1 MNSFKDP
8 LKEYRDM
15 IANISDPMKEHRE
28 MMAKLSDPMK
38 EHREMMTKLS
48 DPMKDHREMMAKI
61 SDPMKDHREMMAKL
75 SDPMKEHRE
84 MMANISDPMKEHR
97 EMMAKISD
105 PMKEHREMM
114 AKISDPMKEHREMMA
129 KLLDPMKEHREMM
142 AKISNPLKNIENLFT
157 NNLSFEL
164 IKSAALE
171 VQNSL
176 KVDSQ
181 GGMSLSSKRIV
192 AEELQ
197 SLSDQ
202 IIHNASLNKSN
213 SLEESINNLIN
224 EIQLQRDPWTQ
235 KLLMWFI
242 CPLIIIIC
250 ASVINPIVEHKI
262 KPYLNS
268 DKRTIVKELKST
280 VNSAI
285 DNKSALSSLRYI
297 SADILNVRSSASRKS
312 GIIGY
317 LYFSSAILVIEKKK
331 NWTLVEWSDPDTGVK
346 VTGWVFS
353 RYLKK
358 FQ

>member
-15 IANISDPMKEHRE
+15 IAKISDPMKEHREMMAKISDPMKEHRE
-28 MMAKLSDPMK
+28 MMAKL
-38 EHREMMTKLS
+38 
-48 DPMKDHREMMAKI
+48 
-61 SDPMKDHREMMAKL
+61 
-75 SDPMKEHRE
+75 
-84 MMANISDPMKEHR
+84 SDPMKEHR

-129 KLLDPMKEHREMM
+129 KLSDPMKEHREMM
-142 AKISNPLKNIENLFT
+142 AKISDPMKEHREMMAKLSNPLKHIENLFT

-268 DKRTIVKELKST
+268 EKRTIVKELKST

-297 SADILNVRSSASRKS
+297 SADILNVRSSASQKS
-312 GIIGY
+312 EVIGY
-317 LYFSSAILVIEKKK
+317 LYFSSAVLVIEKKK
-331 NWTLVEWSDPDTGVK
+331 NWTLVEWSDPDTGLK
-346 VTGWVFS
+346 ITGWVFS

>member
-1 MNSFKDP
+1 MNRFKDP
-8 LKEYRDM
+8 MKEYREMMAKISDPM
-15 IANISDPMKEHRE
+15 KEYREMMAKVSDPMREHREMMAKVSDPMKEHRE
-28 MMAKLSDPMK
+28 MMAKV
-38 EHREMMTKLS
+38 
-48 DPMKDHREMMAKI
+48 
-61 SDPMKDHREMMAKL
+61 
-75 SDPMKEHRE
+75 
-84 MMANISDPMKEHR
+84 SDPMKEHR

-129 KLLDPMKEHREMM
+129 KISDPMKEYREMIAKISDPM
-142 AKISNPLKNIENLFT
+142 KEYREMIDKISNPLKNIENLFT

-171 VQNSL
+171 VQDSL

-181 GGMSLSSKRIV
+181 GGMSLYSKRIV

-202 IIHNASLNKSN
+202 IIHNASLNTSN
-213 SLEESINNLIN
+213 SLEESINKLIN
-224 EIQLQRDPWTQ
+224 EIQLQRDPWIQ

-242 CPLIIIIC
+242 FPLIIVIFSSI
-250 ASVINPIVEHKI
+250 INPIVDHKI
-262 KPYLNS
+262 KTYLNS
-268 DKRTIVKELKST
+268 DKRAIVKELKST

-285 DNKSALSSLRYI
+285 DNKNSLSSLRYV
-297 SADILNVRSSASRKS
+297 SADILNVRSSASRKAE
-312 GIIGY
+312 IIGY

-331 NWTLVEWSDPDTGVK
+331 NWTLVEWSEPDTGVK

-358 FQ
+358 FK

>member
-15 IANISDPMKEHRE
+15 IAKISDPMKEHREMMAKMSDPLKKHREMMAKMSDPMKEHREMMAKMSDPLKKHREMMAKMSDPMKEHREMMAKMSDPMKEHRE

-38 EHREMMTKLS
+38 EHREMM
-48 DPMKDHREMMAKI
+48 
-61 SDPMKDHREMMAKL
+61 
-75 SDPMKEHRE
+75 
-84 MMANISDPMKEHR
+84 
-97 EMMAKISD
+97 
-105 PMKEHREMM
+105 
-114 AKISDPMKEHREMMA
+114 A
-129 KLLDPMKEHREMM
+129 KLL
-142 AKISNPLKNIENLFT
+142 NPLKHIENLFT

-192 AEELQ
+192 VEELQ

-250 ASVINPIVEHKI
+250 ASVINPIAEDKI

-268 DKRTIVKELKST
+268 EKRTIIKELKST

-297 SADILNVRSSASRKS
+297 SADILNVRSSASQKS
-312 GIIGY
+312 EVIGY

-331 NWTLVEWSDPDTGVK
+331 NWTLVEWSDPDTSVK

>member
-1 MNSFKDP
+1 
-8 LKEYRDM
+8 M
-15 IANISDPMKEHRE
+15 I
-28 MMAKLSDPMK
+28 
-38 EHREMMTKLS
+38 
-48 DPMKDHREMMAKI
+48 AKI
-61 SDPMKDHREMMAKL
+61 SDPMKEY
-75 SDPMKEHRE
+75 
-84 MMANISDPMKEHR
+84 R

-114 AKISDPMKEHREMMA
+114 AKISDPMKEHREMI
-129 KLLDPMKEHREMM
+129 
-142 AKISNPLKNIENLFT
+142 AKISNPLKNIEKLFT
-157 NNLSFEL
+157 NSLSFEL

-171 VQNSL
+171 VQDSL

-181 GGMSLSSKRIV
+181 GGMTLSSKRVV

-197 SLSDQ
+197 TLSDQ
-202 IIHNASLNKSN
+202 IIHNASLNTSN

-242 CPLIIIIC
+242 CPLIIVIC
-250 ASVINPIVEHKI
+250 ASVINPIIDDKI

-280 VNSAI
+280 VNSVI
-285 DNKSALSSLRYI
+285 DNKNALSSLRYV

-312 GIIGY
+312 EIIGY

-331 NWTLVEWSDPDTGVK
+331 NWTLVEWSEPDTDVK